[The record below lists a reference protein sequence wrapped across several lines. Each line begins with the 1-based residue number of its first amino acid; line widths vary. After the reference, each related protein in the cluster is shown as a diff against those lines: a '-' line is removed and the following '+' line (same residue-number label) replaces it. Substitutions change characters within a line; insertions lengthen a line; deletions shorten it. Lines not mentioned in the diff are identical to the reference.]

1 MPKDS
6 SDKMPNILQIA
17 WKEIKRD
24 KFALVCLIVF
34 CSILL
39 TAFIGAMLLDGGYA
53 DRISVMT
60 IDQSPAQFG
69 RLGTDNGGRDMI
81 SMLFLGARTSF
92 IISFSVTIFSL
103 LIGYTIGLISGFYGG
118 FVDLI
123 IMRIIDFVVMIPTI
137 MLIIVAVS
145 LIPGYST
152 FHFIVILIAFGWI
165 GGAISLRPRVLQES
179 AKDYVLA
186 SKTLGT
192 PNAII
197 VLKKVLPNVLSYM
210 MVGIVLGLAGNI
222 GLETGLTV
230 LGYGLPIGVPS
241 LGAIIRLAMNPV
253 VLQNR
258 LWQWVPAV
266 ILIFTM
272 TLSIYGV
279 GYAISRAVNPKQ
291 RR

>member
-1 MPKDS
+1 MPNNLE
-6 SDKMPNILQIA
+6 KMPSLFQLA
-17 WKEIKRD
+17 WREIKRD
-24 KFALVCLIVF
+24 KFALVCLITLVG
-34 CSILL
+34 ILI
-39 TAFIGAMLLDGGYA
+39 TAFVGAMFLDADYA
-53 DRISVMT
+53 TRVSLMT

-69 RLGTDNGGRDMI
+69 RMGTDNGGRDML

-92 IISFSVTIFSL
+92 IISFSVTVFSL
-103 LIGYTIGLISGFYGG
+103 LIGYTVGLIAGYYGG
-118 FVDLI
+118 FVDLV
-123 IMRIIDFVVMIPTI
+123 IMRLIDFVVMVPTI
-137 MLIIVAVS
+137 MLIVVAVS

-152 FHFIVILIAFGWI
+152 FHFILILIGVGWI
-165 GGAISLRPRVLQES
+165 GGAVSLRPRVLQES

-192 PNAII
+192 PNPII
-197 VLKKVLPNVLSYM
+197 ILKKVLPNVLSYM

-253 VLQNR
+253 VLQSR
-258 LWQWVPAV
+258 VWQWLPAV
-266 ILIFTM
+266 ILIFVM

-279 GYAISRAVNPKQ
+279 GYAISRAVNPRQ
-291 RR
+291 RK